1 MTYYVVTKKHW
12 PPKWF
17 GIDRSGLWPRVTFA
31 FWTIDLMP
39 DAIFVRVLDVIAEL
53 RRKKP

>member
-53 RRKKP
+53 RRKK